1 MLRRFD
7 VQGLKACEI
16 CGLKGV
22 SQLEKLVDFVQQ
34 RVSCWYETSSQSS
47 IPQGQR
53 LTMEMPFALNAFEVS
68 VQSS

>member
-1 MLRRFD
+1 MLRCFD

-16 CGLKGV
+16 CGLEGV

-34 RVSCWYETSSQSS
+34 RVNCWYETSAQSS

-53 LTMEMPFALNAFEVS
+53 LTMEMPLVLIAFEAS
-68 VQSS
+68 VHSS